1 MNKKPKTLRRLV
13 LSRETL
19 LRLDERRLQAVE
31 GGGGVGRID
40 PIWLSQDTK
49 CTSPLC
55 VETTC
60 NCAPTV
66 G

>member
-1 MNKKPKTLRRLV
+1 MNKNSGKPRRLV
-13 LSRETL
+13 LNRETL
-19 LRLDERRLQAVE
+19 LRLDERRLRAAD
-31 GGGGVGRID
+31 GAGAGRID
-40 PIWLSQDTK
+40 QWLSQDTK

-60 NCAPTV
+60 NCAEI